1 MGSPSVRPRRAFLA
15 HPAVDYPASGA
26 NVVEA
31 GRYPASGN
39 VAGST
44 FSEVSTVAFQNLT
57 VERDDNVAVVTI
69 NRPRVRNVL
78 NVATLQELADAF
90 DELDADPAVR
100 AIVCT
105 GAGDRAFAAGA
116 DINELRALGSNQ
128 EAEGFAQHGQTVF
141 YKIEQLDKPVIMAI
155 NGYAL
160 GGGCEL
166 ALAGDIRL
174 AADNARFG
182 QPEINLGIIPGFGG
196 TQRLPRVVGK
206 SAAKLLIMAGEPIDA
221 QEALR
226 LGLVDRLYPPAELL
240 PAAMALAKSLAAKAP
255 VALAQ
260 AKQAINQ
267 GLETSLERG
276 LAREVALFGQ
286 VCTTEDRVEG
296 TSAFLEKRQPVYKGR

>member
-1 MGSPSVRPRRAFLA
+1 MALPSVWPRRALLA
-15 HPAVDYPASGA
+15 HPAVAYPAPGA
-26 NVVEA
+26 GAVEA

-39 VAGST
+39 VAGNT

-57 VERDDNVAVVTI
+57 VQRDDNVAVVTI
-69 NRPRVRNVL
+69 NRPQVRNAL
-78 NVATLQELADAF
+78 NIATLGELADAF
-90 DELDADPAVR
+90 DELAADPTVR
-100 AIVCT
+100 AVVCT
-105 GAGDRAFAAGA
+105 GAGDRAFVAGA
-116 DINELRALGSNQ
+116 DINELRALSSSQ
-128 EAEGFAQHGQTVF
+128 EAEAFAQNGQDVF
-141 YKIEQLDKPVIMAI
+141 FKIEQLEKPVVMAI

-196 TQRLPRVVGK
+196 TQRLPRLIGK
-206 SAAKLLIMAGEPIDA
+206 SAAKLMILSGEPIDA

-226 LGLVDRLYPPAELL
+226 LGLVDRVYPPAELL
-240 PAAMALAKSLAAKAP
+240 PAALALAKSLATKAP
-255 VALAQ
+255 VALAY

-267 GLETSLERG
+267 GLEFILERG
-276 LAREVALFGQ
+276 LGREVALFGQ

-296 TSAFLEKRQPVYKGR
+296 TSAFLEKRPPVYKGR